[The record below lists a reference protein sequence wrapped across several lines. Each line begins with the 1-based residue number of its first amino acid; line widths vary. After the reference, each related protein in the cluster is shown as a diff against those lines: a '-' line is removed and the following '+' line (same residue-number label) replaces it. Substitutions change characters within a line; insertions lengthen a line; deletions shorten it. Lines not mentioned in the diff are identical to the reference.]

1 MIKLDAGNVLLK
13 PSQRKQI
20 MSWLKRA
27 LHLGKRLGDF
37 VLQITVRRSG
47 RFYDVHA
54 AVHDSAGDF
63 RCRMRRHDMQQ
74 AFREMARRVAV
85 RLHDQMLARAVA
97 A

>member
-13 PSQRKQI
+13 PSQRRQL

-37 VLQITVRRSG
+37 VLHITVRRSG
-47 RFYDVHA
+47 RFYDVRA
-54 AVHDSAGDF
+54 NVHDRAGDF
-63 RCRMRRHDMQQ
+63 RCRMRRHDIQQ

-85 RLHDQMLARAVA
+85 RLHDQMLARSVA

>member
-13 PSQRKQI
+13 PSQRRQL
-20 MSWLKRA
+20 MAWLKRA

-37 VLQITVRRSG
+37 VLHITVRRSG
-47 RFYDVHA
+47 RFFDVNA
-54 AVHDSAGDF
+54 KVHDRAGDF
-63 RCRMRRHDMQQ
+63 RCRMRRHELNQ

-85 RLHDQMLARAVA
+85 RLHDQMLGRRVA

>member
-13 PSQRKQI
+13 PSQRKQL
-20 MSWLKRA
+20 MAWLKRA

-37 VLQITVRRSG
+37 FMKITVRRNG

-54 AVHDSAGDF
+54 NVHDSAGDF
-63 RCRMRRHDMQQ
+63 RCRMRRHELQQ

-85 RLHDQMLARAVA
+85 RLHDQMLARSA
-97 A
+97 AA